1 MSCFPNHLRKRNA
14 GSQNHHNRKPKINS
28 DRQQIP
34 YEKAKYD
41 IEHQADELP
50 QHRQLMD
57 KRVPFDKLAIHPDL
71 PFRQSPQSGSH
82 EGNPRSIY

>member
-1 MSCFPNHLRKRNA
+1 MSGFPKHLKKSNA
-14 GSQNHHNRKPKINS
+14 SSQNNHNRKSKINP

-50 QHRQLMD
+50 QHRQSMD

-71 PFRQSPQSGSH
+71 PFQ
-82 EGNPRSIY
+82 